1 MLVAR
6 TGGRYTQQD
15 WYAEARKEESK
26 EQEMR
31 RRGERTTIISGGRE
45 RKREKERLVC
55 VLKQTIHKVEAK
67 IK

>member
-1 MLVAR
+1 MLVAH

-45 RKREKERLVC
+45 RKRDRFVS
-55 VLKQTIHKVEAK
+55 
-67 IK
+67 

>member
-45 RKREKERLVC
+45 REKERLVG

>member
-45 RKREKERLVC
+45 RKREKERERETGLC
-55 VLKQTIHKVEAK
+55 LEADDTQG
-67 IK
+67 

>member
-1 MLVAR
+1 
-6 TGGRYTQQD
+6 
-15 WYAEARKEESK
+15 
-26 EQEMR
+26 MR

>member
-1 MLVAR
+1 MLVAH

-15 WYAEARKEESK
+15 WYAEARKEETK

-45 RKREKERLVC
+45 RKRDRFVC
-55 VLKQTIHKVEAK
+55 LEADDTQG
-67 IK
+67 